1 MQRLG
6 VATAVLATATG
17 TEAMHSVKGGL
28 APTDALIVIGA
39 VDKLAVDALNLIF
52 GSDRSGAGIRARR
65 STRRTTLAFSARSG
79 VRLMNKIFPLER
91 TAGAHGRMITSG
103 ARFAS
108 C

>member
-6 VATAVLATATG
+6 DATAILATATSA
-17 TEAMHSVKGGL
+17 EAMHSVQGGL
-28 APTDALIVIGA
+28 APTGALIVIGA

-65 STRRTTLAFSARSG
+65 STRSTTLAFSARSG
-79 VRLMNKIFPLER
+79 VRSMNKIFPLER
-91 TAGAHGRMITSG
+91 AAGAHERMITG
-103 ARFAS
+103 DARFAS